1 MVNPHEVEIDGRKLV
16 VYDHEDIS
24 EPGTG
29 KAYTGS
35 WAWRSSFVLGHW
47 MGSSTSLSLKGKR
60 AVELGAGTGIPGLVA
75 AAMGADVVLTDIQAL
90 IPGLQRN
97 VDENGL
103 GEKAKAMALVW
114 GDGCSRLEPPVD
126 FVLMSD
132 VLYDVESMPGLLQ
145 TLKELSDGDTKI
157 LMACELRLVASE
169 CLEIMVEEG
178 FVLCEV
184 PQSELSPEWQDQDFA
199 VFIATLGEEKKDISA
214 EYGS

>member
-16 VYDHEDIS
+16 VYDHDDLS

-35 WAWRSSFVLGHW
+35 WAWSTSFVLGHW
-47 MGSSTSLSLKGKR
+47 IGSCTGLSLKGKR

-75 AAMGADVVLTDIQAL
+75 AVMGADVVLTDIQAL

-97 VDENGL
+97 IDENGL

-114 GDGCSRLEPPVD
+114 GHGCSGLDPPVD
-126 FVLMSD
+126 FILMSD
-132 VLYDVESMPGLLQ
+132 VLYDVESMPDLCH
-145 TLKELSDGDTKI
+145 TLRELCDGDTKI
-157 LMACELRLVASE
+157 LIACELRLVASD
-169 CLEIMVEEG
+169 CLEIMGEEG

-184 PQSELSPEWQDQDFA
+184 PQSELLPQWQNQEYA
-199 VFIATLGEEKKDISA
+199 IFIATLGEKKKEI
-214 EYGS
+214 